1 MIQFKSCRW
10 KNFLSTGNDFT
21 EIQLDKT
28 HTTLVVG
35 PNGSGKSTLLDAL
48 SFGLFGK
55 SHRDINK
62 EQLVN
67 SVNKK
72 RCCVQVE
79 FEVGGSHFKINREIR
94 PNKFEIYQNGK
105 LINQS
110 SNARDYQK
118 LLEQNILKLNHK
130 SFHQVVV
137 LGSSSFIPFMQLP
150 AWSRR
155 AVIEDL
161 LDINIFSKMNQLLK
175 ERNAN
180 IRGQIIDI
188 DHRLELIKTKIGSQ
202 RKYIKDLESINKD
215 QITQKRE
222 SIKTHKKEINNLF
235 EESKTLGKNLAS
247 SVASEEKSY
256 SAQMDQVANIKSHNL
271 NLNSKIKDLVSE
283 SKFYEENDH
292 CPTCDQDISEE
303 KKNSKIYFVKRSAK
317 EVQEEKED
325 LQRKLSVLSTTTTEI
340 QKNLTDLREKQNQI
354 NSNNDSITILQK
366 EIDKIQKEIN
376 NLSNQTGDV
385 KLAKT
390 ELSGLRDEKDE
401 ITEKKLTYVEERT
414 YNEVIGEM
422 LKDTGI
428 KTKVVKQY
436 LPIMNRLINQYLQ
449 VLDFFVAFHL
459 DENFNETIRSRH
471 RDTFNYA
478 SFSEG
483 EKQRIDL
490 SLLFTW
496 RQIAKMKNS
505 AATNLLVLDETF
517 DSSLDTDGIES
528 LTKILSTLDKDTNV
542 FIISHKG
549 DILENKFRSKIE
561 FYKDRNF
568 SKIRQ
573 TNNPSEKKL

>member
-10 KNFLSTGNDFT
+10 KNFLSTGNDFIDINL
-21 EIQLDKT
+21 EKAP
-28 HTTLVVG
+28 TTLIVG
-35 PNGSGKSTLLDAL
+35 QNGSGKSTLLDAL

-55 SHRDINK
+55 PHRDINK
-62 EQLVN
+62 NQLIN
-67 SVNKK
+67 SVNGKK
-72 RCCVQVE
+72 TIVEVE
-79 FEVGGSHFKINREIR
+79 FEIGSKLFKIVRGIK
-94 PNKFEIYQNGK
+94 PNKFEIYKDGK
-105 LINQS
+105 IINQA

-118 LLEQNILKLNHK
+118 FLEQNILKLNHK
-130 SFHQVVV
+130 SFHQIVV

-155 AVIEDL
+155 EVIEDL

-180 IRGQIIDI
+180 IKDQLIDI
-188 DHRLELIKTKIGSQ
+188 GHRLELTKTKMAAQ
-202 RKYIKDLESINKD
+202 EKYIKDLQGINKD
-215 QITQKRE
+215 QIKQKRD
-222 SIKTHKKEINNLF
+222 SIRTHKQEINSLF
-235 EESKTLGKNLAS
+235 EESKTLGKNLSAS
-247 SVASEEKSY
+247 MSSEEDNY
-256 SAQMDQVANIKSHNL
+256 QRQMDQIANIKSHNL
-271 NLNSKIKDLVSE
+271 QLNSEIKKLVKE
-283 SKFYEENDH
+283 AKFYEDNDN
-292 CPTCDQDISEE
+292 CPTCDQSISLDLKNE
-303 KKNSKIYFVKRSAK
+303 KIESVKTTAA
-317 EVQEEKED
+317 EVQAEKED

-340 QKNLTDLREKQNQI
+340 NKNLDKLRTKQNKI
-354 NSNNDSITILQK
+354 NSNNDSISLLQK

-376 NLSNQTGDV
+376 KLSGQTGDV
-385 KLAKT
+385 KTAKDS
-390 ELSGLRDEKDE
+390 LSQLRDNKDDL
-401 ITEKKLTYVEERT
+401 TEDKLKYTEERT

-436 LPIMNRLINQYLQ
+436 LPVMNRLINEYLQ

-517 DSSLDTDGIES
+517 DSSLDIDGIES
-528 LTKILSTLDKDTNV
+528 LTKILSTLDSDSNV

-549 DILENKFRSKIE
+549 DVLENKFRSKIE
-561 FYKDRNF
+561 FFKDRNF
-568 SKIRQ
+568 SKIR
-573 TNNPSEKKL
+573 